1 MGLQSKQF
9 EWWSPL
15 YDRPLWRWKGE
26 EQIRW
31 GSNGRNNET
40 YCRSTV
46 NNNCIK
52 YYICICLNG
61 QCCDASLVDVR
72 LHSFSK
78 IYHRLFICRRQPLPW
93 LQCIWL
99 LLQVLLSQTS
109 LITRGQHLC
118 SPIWNIR
125 CVLRL
130 GLMASL
136 KVHFYSC
143 LKFDRLNLS
152 INTFFFFLFITLM
165 AFFSFDLIRF
175 VEIKTML

>member
-1 MGLQSKQF
+1 MGLQSKQL

-26 EQIRW
+26 EKIKW
-31 GSNGRNNET
+31 GSKGRNNET

-52 YYICICLNG
+52 YYFFFLSERPVLWRVSGWRAIAQL
-61 QCCDASLVDVR
+61 ST
-72 LHSFSK
+72 
-78 IYHRLFICRRQPLPW
+78 IYHCLFICRRQPLPW

-118 SPIWNIR
+118 SPIWNLR

-130 GLMASL
+130 GLMASF

-143 LKFDRLNLS
+143 LKFDRLNLL
-152 INTFFFFLFITLM
+152 IHTFIYFLL
-165 AFFSFDLIRF
+165 L
-175 VEIKTML
+175 